1 MKTTTPQSPTTYQS
15 AGVDTDRGSIGLKRL
30 VDRIR
35 QTWPHG
41 GGIGSVKLPIGYFA
55 NVIDMGSGVGLAI
68 STDGIGSK
76 ALIAQMMD
84 KYDTVGIDC
93 VAMNVNDLICVGA
106 TPLSL
111 VDYIALQDP
120 NPDLLDSLSQGL
132 CAGAEMA
139 NISISGGEVAQLQDI
154 IQGYKENSGFD
165 LVGTAVG
172 SIPLDKILVGQNIE
186 EGDII
191 IGVESNGIHSN
202 GLTLARHVFF
212 ERHTNAINASFPEL
226 DRPLGDELLRPT
238 HIYVQEALEILNGG
252 IPVKAFVHITSD
264 GLLNLSRVVR
274 EVGYIID
281 TLPPIPPIF
290 SLLQHLGDISDE
302 EMFRVY
308 NMGVGFCIIVAPQ
321 AADRVLSIVHAHHK
335 KAYRIGHAVFDKERQ
350 VHIKPYG
357 LVGQGKQFFKSAVV

>member
-1 MKTTTPQSPTTYQS
+1 MNTSTPQYPTTYQT
-15 AGVDTDRGSIGLKRL
+15 AGVDTDRGNIGLKRI
-30 VDRIR
+30 VERVR
-35 QTWPHG
+35 QTWPQG

-55 NVIDMGSGVGLAI
+55 NVIDMGAGVGLAI
-68 STDGIGSK
+68 SADGIGSK
-76 ALIAQMMD
+76 AIIAQMMD

-111 VDYIALQDP
+111 VDYIAVQDP
-120 NPDLLDSLSQGL
+120 NPDLLDALSKGL

-139 NISISGGEVAQLQDI
+139 NISISGGEIAQLQDI
-154 IQGYKENSGFD
+154 IQGYKEDFGFD

-172 SIPLDKILVGQNIE
+172 SVSLDKILVGQTIE
-186 EGDII
+186 AGDVI

-202 GLTLARHVFF
+202 GLTLARDVFF
-212 ERHTNAINASFPEL
+212 KRHLCTINASFPEL

-238 HIYVQEALEILNGG
+238 HIYVREALEILNSGV
-252 IPVKAFVHITSD
+252 PVKAFVHITSD
-264 GLLNLSRVVR
+264 GFLNLSRVVR

-290 SLLQHLGDISDE
+290 SLIQNLGDVSDE

-321 AADRVLSIVHAHHK
+321 AADRVISIVHAHHK
-335 KAYRIGHAVFDKERQ
+335 KAYKIGYAVFDKERQ

-357 LVGQGKQFFKSAVV
+357 LVGRGKGFFKGAAV